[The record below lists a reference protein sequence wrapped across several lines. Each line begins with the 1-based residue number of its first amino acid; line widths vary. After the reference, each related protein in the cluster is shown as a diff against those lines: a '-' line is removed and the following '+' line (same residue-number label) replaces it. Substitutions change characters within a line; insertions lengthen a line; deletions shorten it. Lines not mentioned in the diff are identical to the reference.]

1 MPVFKEYMKI
11 KTGAKNNNIYASLHD
26 QMRLNYL
33 GISFELYISLK
44 RGDIKLPY
52 GERIKFL
59 T

>member
-1 MPVFKEYMKI
+1 M
-11 KTGAKNNNIYASLHD
+11 SLHD
-26 QMRLNYL
+26 QMRLNSP
-33 GISFELYISLK
+33 GIVFELYISLK

>member
-1 MPVFKEYMKI
+1 MYV
-11 KTGAKNNNIYASLHD
+11 S
-26 QMRLNYL
+26 LNYP
-33 GISFELYISLK
+33 GIFFELHVYILLK